1 MSCSTQVKSIS
12 YLKANASEMLQPLAE
27 LREPVLITQNG
38 DARAVLRDVASD
50 EVMQETLALLK
61 LLALADHEVGDGQVQ
76 PIAEAIADL
85 RAEFQVQFKR

>member
-1 MSCSTQVKSIS
+1 
-12 YLKANASEMLQPLAE
+12 MLQQLAE

-38 DARAVLRDVASD
+38 DTRPVLRDVASD
-50 EVMQETLALLK
+50 EVMQETLV
-61 LLALADHEVGDGQVQ
+61 LADHEVDDGQVQ

>member
-1 MSCSTQVKSIS
+1 
-12 YLKANASEMLQPLAE
+12 MLQQLAE

-38 DARAVLRDVASD
+38 DTRPVLRDVASD

-61 LLALADHEVGDGQVQ
+61 LADHEVDDGQVQ

-85 RAEFQVQFKR
+85 RGEFQVRFKR